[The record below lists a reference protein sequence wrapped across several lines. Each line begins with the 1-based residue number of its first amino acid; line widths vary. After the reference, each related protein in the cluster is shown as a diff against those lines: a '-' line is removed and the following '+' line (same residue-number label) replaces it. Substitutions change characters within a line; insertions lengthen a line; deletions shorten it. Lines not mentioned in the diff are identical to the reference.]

1 MQFFLEESN
10 RVRSEYRL
18 ELDLLRNERIELEAL
33 AKERQL
39 LLQDKNKLKSIVC
52 SFHVILRDLLSYE

>member
-52 SFHVILRDLLSYE
+52 SFHVILRDMLSYE